1 MAKAKLE
8 KAELAD
14 DPFEKWFCQITKSK
28 VKTALVCSAPLII
41 IFFMWLIC
49 RLIWGF

>member
-1 MAKAKLE
+1 MAKAEFKE
-8 KAELAD
+8 MEQAD
-14 DPFEKWFCQITKSK
+14 DPFEKWFCQITKSR
-28 VKTALVCSAPLII
+28 VKTALACSAPLII